1 MYLSISIICINK
13 FGLGFR
19 VIRSECIFSKVFP
32 TDSHDTPLLLSIRK
46 SDRGISGKEEQYEE
60 GADVRIRNGS

>member
-19 VIRSECIFSKVFP
+19 VIRSECIFSKC
-32 TDSHDTPLLLSIRK
+32 SLLILMIPLYYYRLGRVTGASQVRK
-46 SDRGISGKEEQYEE
+46 NSMRRVQM
-60 GADVRIRNGS
+60 